1 MSLPDS
7 RIQQEKELIGQLFAD
22 KKGRTAKAIFFIT
35 LKAAPVWLV
44 PVVIARIIDLGDE
57 ETPSVSE
64 LLLYVS
70 IGAFLYLQNL
80 PAAIAYMNNLVHITR
95 GIGQDLRIKICKQ
108 LQALSLCYHSRNSV
122 GSLHTKAIRDIEI
135 LEQMPKLVIEQGY
148 TFLFGITVS
157 SIAIAYRKPEALIFF
172 AVVVPVAAIISG
184 IFRKRMSNSVNDYRK
199 SMEGMSTH
207 LNEMVS
213 LLPVTR
219 AHGLEEHQLRNV
231 TTGIVGVFKKGV
243 RFDKL
248 TQLFAATSWVALG
261 VMQILF
267 LGGSMYACF
276 QGEITVGDV
285 VMFNSFFVT
294 LSNSLSNF
302 LVVVPQVF
310 QTRESLDSVIEI
322 LRAPDLE
329 TNNGKPTF
337 PNIRGSFR
345 FENVSFSYG
354 EANTPVIADLSLEVP
369 PGTSLAITGPSGSGK
384 STLLSLV
391 IGFIHPVQGK
401 VLLDGKNIAEM
412 DLRSYRRSVGVVSQD
427 PVFFSGSIRENVAY
441 GNESLSD
448 EKIWNALQQAHAHE
462 FVESLPQ
469 GLNTRIGIEGTRLS
483 GGQMQRLAI
492 ARAIVR
498 APQVLI
504 LDEATSAL
512 DTESERHVQAA
523 LENVMQGRTTFI
535 VAHRISTVENADRV
549 AILEAGHLVAC
560 DTPQN
565 LLKSDNFFSRA
576 LKSSQAAD

>member
-1 MSLPDS
+1 MGHS
-7 RIQQEKELIGQLFAD
+7 RYQKEKELISQLFSD
-22 KKGRTAKAIFFIT
+22 KKARTAKAIFFIT
-35 LKAAPVWLV
+35 LKAAPVWFV
-44 PVVIARIIDLGDE
+44 PVLIARIIDLGDQE
-57 ETPSVSE
+57 NPSTKE
-64 LLLYVS
+64 LLIYVG
-70 IGAFLYLQNL
+70 IAALLYLQNL

-95 GIGQDLRIKICKQ
+95 GIGHDLRIRICKQ

-135 LEQMPKLVIEQGY
+135 LEQMPKLAIEQGY

-157 SIAIAYRKPEALIFF
+157 SIAIANRKPEALIFF
-172 AVVVPVAAIISG
+172 AIVVPVAAAISG
-184 IFRKRMSNSVNDYRK
+184 LFRKRMNRSVNDYRK

-213 LLPVTR
+213 LMPVTR

-231 TTGIVGVFKKGV
+231 TSGIVGVFKKGV
-243 RFDKL
+243 HFDKL

-276 QGEITVGDV
+276 KGQITVGDV

-294 LSNSLSNF
+294 LSHSLANF

-322 LRAPDLE
+322 LQAPDLE
-329 TNNGKPTF
+329 LNNGKPTYSE
-337 PNIRGSFR
+337 IKGSFR
-345 FENVSFSYG
+345 FDKVSFSYAD
-354 EANTPVIADLSLEVP
+354 ESAPVITDLSLTVE
-369 PGTSLAITGPSGSGK
+369 PGTSIAITGPSGGGK
-384 STLLSLV
+384 STLLSLL
-391 IGFIHPVQGK
+391 IGFIHPKQGT
-401 VLLDGKNIAEM
+401 LFLDGKDMAQM
-412 DLRSYRRSVGVVSQD
+412 DLRSYRKHVGVVSQD
-427 PVFFSGSIRENVAY
+427 PVFFSDTIRENVAY
-441 GNESLSD
+441 GNANLSD
-448 EKIWNALQQAHAHE
+448 NTIWRALEQAYAKD

-469 GLNTRIGIEGTRLS
+469 GLDTRLGVEGAKLS

-498 APQVLI
+498 NPQVLI

-512 DTESERHVQAA
+512 DTEAERHVQAA

-535 VAHRISTVENADRV
+535 VAHRISTVQNVDRV
-549 AILEAGHLVAC
+549 LVLEAGRIVAD

-565 LLKSDNFFSRA
+565 LLQTDNFFTRA
-576 LKSSQAAD
+576 LQH